1 METLNKNRIMNKE
14 QNLNIAVNQQLNI
27 AGVRRSYLDKV
38 KDDLIISKEK
48 FDKCRKYSQK
58 WKYYKDQIE
67 WLESEIVSLS

>member
-1 METLNKNRIMNKE
+1 MNNE
-14 QNLNIAVNQQLNI
+14 QNSDNPQNQQLNI

-58 WKYYKDQIE
+58 WKFYRDQIE

>member
-1 METLNKNRIMNKE
+1 MNKE
-14 QNLNIAVNQQLNI
+14 QNSDNPQNQQLNI

-58 WKYYKDQIE
+58 WKFYRDQIE

>member
-1 METLNKNRIMNKE
+1 MMNNETKPKLHL
-14 QNLNIAVNQQLNI
+14 QN
-27 AGVRRSYLDKV
+27 VRRSYLDKV

-58 WKYYKDQIE
+58 WKFYRDRIE

>member
-1 METLNKNRIMNKE
+1 MMNNETKPKLHL
-14 QNLNIAVNQQLNI
+14 QN
-27 AGVRRSYLDKV
+27 VRRSYLDKV

-58 WKYYKDQIE
+58 WKFYRDQIE

>member
-1 METLNKNRIMNKE
+1 MNNETKPKLHL
-14 QNLNIAVNQQLNI
+14 QN
-27 AGVRRSYLDKV
+27 VRRSYLDKV

-58 WKYYKDQIE
+58 WKFYRDQIE